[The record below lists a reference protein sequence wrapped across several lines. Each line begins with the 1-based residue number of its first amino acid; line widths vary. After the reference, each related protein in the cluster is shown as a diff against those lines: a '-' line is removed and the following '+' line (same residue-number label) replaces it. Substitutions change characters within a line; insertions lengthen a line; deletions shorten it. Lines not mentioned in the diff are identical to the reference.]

1 MGHEFSGLMKRPWTT
16 TPWKSFFVIH
26 GIFSAIKSPWK
37 ATQNFMV
44 FSWVFHG
51 FAQNLRV
58 FMAHENWKINGFL
71 MAFLMFFFFML
82 FRGDMPWKIL

>member
-26 GIFSAIKSPWK
+26 GIFNTIKRQPK
-37 ATQNFMV
+37 IFTV
-44 FSWVFHG
+44 FPWVFHG

-58 FMAHENWKINGFL
+58 FMAHENWKIKGFL
-71 MAFLMFFFFML
+71 MAFLMFFFSRF
-82 FRGDMPWKIL
+82 FQGDMPWKIL